1 MVVNNSMTFTV
12 HKNKNF
18 AGIVFFYFK
27 LITDCQGE
35 IARQAWLFIGIL
47 PQ

>member
-18 AGIVFFYFK
+18 AGIVFFYFCNLTGK
-27 LITDCQGE
+27 ECYGGMVKPRIRE
-35 IARQAWLFIGIL
+35 I
-47 PQ
+47 